1 MSSALGNLLVKST
14 TRIIK
19 NTAKFELAV
28 DDLIEK
34 FSEACPPKDQL
45 LEIVRQKNQ
54 IQSALSNVLGA
65 FGRINSTV
73 NTTKTIVTTVGTAVK
88 VIKAIPLP
96 TSVPPGIGIPVN
108 VITLLADSL
117 DTLGDLVKGA
127 KASLKIVPPVAKT
140 VTSSAELVLTKL
152 ATLDGVLNVCIEAL
166 LDDLEWKDNVE
177 YNIGNNVTYQGNYY
191 ASQIEPNLNIPP
203 IPETVPVSWTLS
215 DAASALHELMN
226 EIGNVVAS
234 SGASVDTGLNE
245 ADDKLLLGRLDPNSN
260 NPLFYKKSGFPYKD
274 WKLTIEYN
282 PNNDFTFPQRRIRAE
297 NVNKYDG
304 NPFKGITV
312 YNIYGKKYS
321 YSTSVAVLID
331 EVKFVI
337 EQLDTNWYKQNNPE
351 YNTSQAFDQ
360 NANYEFNYQ
369 GIGESTLGESGG
381 SSSTSNTA
389 SLPPAAPLVPIQFIA
404 ENLEENGTET
414 KKISIPTSINNGV
427 LNAIA
432 GKVVTTNPS
441 QSIEIVVDTGTNFN
455 FGSGNQNQQPEVR
468 VEFTPDI
475 LKSLN
480 NYTYPDLAVT
490 YATAYDEKYVRR
502 FTYNEPGEYTFKLKV
517 LYQYSINTTAGGETY
532 LRLEQ

>member
-1 MSSALGNLLVKST
+1 MSVLGKLLVKST
-14 TRIIK
+14 TRAIK

-54 IQSALSNVLGA
+54 IQSALSNVLGE
-65 FGRINSTV
+65 FSKVNSIV
-73 NTTKTIVTTVGTAVK
+73 DTTKTIVTTVGTAVK
-88 VIKAIPLP
+88 IIKAIPLP
-96 TSVPPGIGIPVN
+96 TSFPPGVGIPIN

-140 VTSSAELVLTKL
+140 ITSSAELVLNKL

-166 LDDLEWKDNVE
+166 LNDLEWSKDVE
-177 YNIGNNVTYQGNYY
+177 YNIGDQVTYKGDYY
-191 ASQIEPNLNIPP
+191 GSQIEPNFNIPP

-215 DAASALHELMN
+215 DATSALNWLMN
-226 EIGNVVAS
+226 QIGNVAAS
-234 SGASVDTGLNE
+234 SGASVDTGLNI
-245 ADDKLLLGRLDPNSN
+245 ADDKLLLDRLDPNSN
-260 NPLFYKKSGFPYKD
+260 NPLFYKKSGFPNKD

-282 PNNDFTFPQRRIRAE
+282 PNNDFTFPQRRIKAE
-297 NVNKYDG
+297 NLNKYSG

-312 YNIYGKKYS
+312 YNLYGKKYS

-331 EVKFVI
+331 EVRFVI

-351 YNTSQAFDQ
+351 FNTSGTFDQ
-360 NANYEFNYQ
+360 NANFRFNYQ
-369 GIGESTLGESGG
+369 GIGENTLGENAGL
-381 SSSTSNTA
+381 SSTLNTA
-389 SLPPAAPLVPIQFIA
+389 SLPPPSPLVPIQFIA
-404 ENLEENGTET
+404 ENLKENGTET
-414 KKISIPTSINNGV
+414 KKIIIPTNINSGV
-427 LNAIA
+427 LNVIA
-432 GKVVTTNPS
+432 GKVVTTNLS
-441 QSIEIVVDTGTNFN
+441 QSIEIVVDTGTNFS
-455 FGSGNQNQQPEVR
+455 FGSGNQNQPAEAR

-480 NYTYPDLAVT
+480 NYTYPDLAIT
-490 YATAYDEKYVRR
+490 YATAYDEEYVKR
-502 FTYNEPGEYTFKLKV
+502 FTYNEPGEYTFKLRV
-517 LYQYSINTTAGGETY
+517 LHQYGINTTANGKTY

>member
-1 MSSALGNLLVKST
+1 MSALGKLLVKST
-14 TRIIK
+14 TRAIK

-28 DDLIEK
+28 DNLIEK
-34 FSEACPPKDQL
+34 FSEACPPKNQL
-45 LEIVRQKNQ
+45 LQIVKQKNQ
-54 IQSALSNVLGA
+54 IQSALQNVLGE
-65 FGRINSTV
+65 FSRVNSV
-73 NTTKTIVTTVGTAVK
+73 VDTTKTIVTTVGTAVK

-96 TSVPPGIGIPVN
+96 TSVPPGVGIPVN

-140 VTSSAELVLTKL
+140 ITSSAEVVLTKL
-152 ATLDGVLNVCIEAL
+152 SSLDGVLNVCIEAL
-166 LDDLEWKDNVE
+166 LDNLEWKDNVE
-177 YNIGNNVTYQGNYY
+177 YNIGNHVTYQGNYY

-203 IPETVPVSWTLS
+203 IPETVPISWTLS
-215 DAASALHELMN
+215 DAASALNELMN
-226 EIGNVVAS
+226 EIGNVAAS

-245 ADDKLLLGRLDPNSN
+245 ADDKLLLDRLDPNSN
-260 NPLFYKKSGFPYKD
+260 DPLFYKKSGFPYKD

-351 YNTSQAFDQ
+351 YNSSGTFDL
-360 NANYEFNYQ
+360 NANFEFNYQ
-369 GIGESTLGESGG
+369 GIGENTLGENI
-381 SSSTSNTA
+381 SSNSTSNTA
-389 SLPPAAPLVPIQFIA
+389 PLPPPAPLVPIQFIA

-414 KKISIPTSINNGV
+414 KKIILPTNINNGV

-441 QSIEIVVDTGTNFN
+441 QSIEIVVDTGTNFS
-455 FGSGNQNQQPEVR
+455 FGSGNQNQPAEAR

-480 NYTYPDLAVT
+480 NYTYPDLAIT
-490 YATAYDEKYVRR
+490 YATAYDEEYVRR
-502 FTYNEPGEYTFKLKV
+502 FTYNEPGEYTFKLRV
-517 LYQYSINTTAGGETY
+517 LHQYSINTTANGKTY

>member
-1 MSSALGNLLVKST
+1 M
-14 TRIIK
+14 
-19 NTAKFELAV
+19 
-28 DDLIEK
+28 
-34 FSEACPPKDQL
+34 
-45 LEIVRQKNQ
+45 
-54 IQSALSNVLGA
+54 
-65 FGRINSTV
+65 
-73 NTTKTIVTTVGTAVK
+73 
-88 VIKAIPLP
+88 
-96 TSVPPGIGIPVN
+96 
-108 VITLLADSL
+108 
-117 DTLGDLVKGA
+117 
-127 KASLKIVPPVAKT
+127 
-140 VTSSAELVLTKL
+140 
-152 ATLDGVLNVCIEAL
+152 

-203 IPETVPVSWTLS
+203 IPETVPISWTLS
-215 DAASALHELMN
+215 DATSALNELMN
-226 EIGNVVAS
+226 EIGNVAAS
-234 SGASVDTGLNE
+234 SGASIDTGLNE
-245 ADDKLLLGRLDPNSN
+245 ADDKLLLNRLDPNSN
-260 NPLFYKKSGFPYKD
+260 NPLFYKKSGFPNKD

-351 YNTSQAFDQ
+351 FNTSGTFDQ
-360 NANYEFNYQ
+360 NANFEFNYQ
-369 GIGESTLGESGG
+369 GIGENTLGENAS
-381 SSSTSNTA
+381 SSSTSNNTP
-389 SLPPAAPLVPIQFIA
+389 LPPPTPLVPIQFIA

-414 KKISIPTSINNGV
+414 KKIIIPTNINNGV

-441 QSIEIVVDTGTNFN
+441 QSIEIVVDTGTNFS
-455 FGSGNQNQQPEVR
+455 FGSGNQNQPAEAR

-480 NYTYPDLAVT
+480 NYTYPDLAIT
-490 YATAYDEKYVRR
+490 YATAYDEEYVRR
-502 FTYNEPGEYTFKLKV
+502 FTYNEPGEYTFKLRV
-517 LYQYSINTTAGGETY
+517 LHQYGINTTANGKTY